1 MRVGIEYIILGGAVA
16 QNSEVHHHQ
25 LRVYYEDT
33 DMAGIVYYANY
44 LKYIERARS
53 EWVRTLGIDQ
63 LRLREEEGV
72 VFAVR
77 RVEADYL
84 ASAKFDDVL
93 NVQTQMISS
102 SAARITLEQTV
113 WRADKQLFTA
123 EVILVAINR
132 EGQPTR
138 LPDVLRRNVH

>member
-1 MRVGIEYIILGGAVA
+1 MHSIDV
-16 QNSEVHHHQ
+16 
-25 LRVYYEDT
+25 RVYYEDT

-44 LKYIERARS
+44 LKFIERGRS
-53 EWVRTLGIDQ
+53 EWVRTMGIDQ
-63 LRLREEEGV
+63 GRLRDEEGI

-84 ASAKFDDVL
+84 APAKFDDVL
-93 NVQTQMISS
+93 SVKTQLVST
-102 SAARITLEQTV
+102 SAARMTLEQSV
-113 WRADKQLFTA
+113 WRADKQIFTA

-138 LPDVLRRNVH
+138 LPDVLRRKVH

>member
-1 MRVGIEYIILGGAVA
+1 M
-16 QNSEVHHHQ
+16 HHFEC
-25 LRVYYEDT
+25 RVYYEDT

-53 EWVRTLGIDQ
+53 EWVREMGIDQ
-63 LRLREEEGV
+63 GRLRDEEGI

-84 ASAKFDDVL
+84 SSAKFDDVL
-93 NVQTQMISS
+93 TVKTQVVSS
-102 SAARITLEQTV
+102 SAARMTLEQSV

-138 LPDVLRRNVH
+138 LPQILRGKMH